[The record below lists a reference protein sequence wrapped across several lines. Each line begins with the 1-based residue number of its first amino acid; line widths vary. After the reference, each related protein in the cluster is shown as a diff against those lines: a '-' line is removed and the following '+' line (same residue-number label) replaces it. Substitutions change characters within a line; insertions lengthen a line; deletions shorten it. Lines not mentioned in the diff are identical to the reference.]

1 MEEDEE
7 DDVET
12 RTLEESAR
20 AFTLDNVR
28 PSSQPCT
35 DSGAEE
41 DKPDISSG
49 GNGLDSNLE
58 EKETELQEKQQLTP
72 PASPMPVNTQI
83 DGSQQLEDDTQV
95 RGGHSQTPLQDTIC
109 NCCKEP
115 DGGRNGEGRS
125 LRLAGKRSVNYT
137 EFQLSEQ
144 ELEVGSYPLLE
155 QVKRISKLA
164 DARLASK
171 FKVRKVQGMGLGL
184 FTREVTIPGQEIEY
198 HGEARTAAQQKEWTK
213 TNGKSEYAFETSTGA
228 VIDATRVLGLASRA
242 NHSSDPKTINAEL
255 TQNGQSLYPYL
266 IITRAMMPN
275 AQVYINYNAGGTGN
289 DFEITEAQAGARQ
302 RRDKDR
308 SPSGTDDSDS
318 CSEAE
323 DAQDDR
329 TATYKDN
336 PLTTKG
342 KARSA
347 EGIGTLP
354 GGTNADDKR
363 AEDAPLR
370 MRGAGKGR
378 FAFTT
383 PQEKLQERQKSYKKD
398 KEKEENPAEKAT
410 KQPHQTEDDPEE
422 GKDDDEGIG
431 TPTEKSQ
438 KVVSQAATTSDSENR
453 REDKDEVEEEREK
466 REASFYETKEEGEA
480 SDSETDE
487 RDVVVGTLA
496 AEFLRRQK
504 DELLWDYLRRIQSK
518 KDRRAEDAVS
528 ADSQEYMDDNL
539 LLQAATTAWKALRM
553 LGERGKEILETGEKL
568 SLLQSQADKCGGMV
582 CTKKIFQ
589 IGKTTA
595 EDVDRTLQRSTR
607 EVQILRQ

>member
-144 ELEVGSYPLLE
+144 ELEVGGYPLLE

-184 FTREVTIPGQEIEY
+184 FTREFTIPGHEIEY
-198 HGEARTAAQQKEWTK
+198 HREAQTAAQQKEWTK
-213 TNGKSEYAFETSTGA
+213 TNGKSECAFETSTGA

-242 NHSSDPKTINAEL
+242 NHSSDPKTVNAEL
-255 TQNGQSLYPYL
+255 TQNGQSLFPYL

-275 AQVYINYNAGGTGN
+275 MQVYSNYNAGGTGN
-289 DFEITEAQAGARQ
+289 DFEITEAQACTRQ
-302 RRDKDR
+302 KGDNDR
-308 SPSGTDDSDS
+308 SPSWTDDLGS

-323 DAQDDR
+323 DAMDGQ
-329 TATYKDN
+329 AAAHKDN
-336 PLTTKG
+336 SLATKG
-342 KARSA
+342 NARVA
-347 EGIGTLP
+347 ESLRTQP
-354 GGTNADDKR
+354 EGTNADDTGTK
-363 AEDAPLR
+363 DAPLK
-370 MRGAGKGR
+370 MRGAGRGR

-383 PQEKLQERQKSYKKD
+383 PQEKLQERQKSHKKD
-398 KEKEENPAEKAT
+398 REKEENPTEKAT
-410 KQPHQTEDDPEE
+410 KQPHQAEDDPEE
-422 GKDDDEGIG
+422 DNDDDERVR
-431 TPTEKSQ
+431 TPAGKSQ
-438 KVVSQAATTSDSENR
+438 KVDSQAVTARGRENRVGANTTSATKGKSPQKGKAAREITAEPAAPQ
-453 REDKDEVEEEREK
+453 REDRDETEEEREK
-466 REASFYETKEEGEA
+466 REASFYEPKEEG
-480 SDSETDE
+480 
-487 RDVVVGTLA
+487 
-496 AEFLRRQK
+496 
-504 DELLWDYLRRIQSK
+504 
-518 KDRRAEDAVS
+518 
-528 ADSQEYMDDNL
+528 
-539 LLQAATTAWKALRM
+539 
-553 LGERGKEILETGEKL
+553 
-568 SLLQSQADKCGGMV
+568 
-582 CTKKIFQ
+582 
-589 IGKTTA
+589 
-595 EDVDRTLQRSTR
+595 
-607 EVQILRQ
+607 